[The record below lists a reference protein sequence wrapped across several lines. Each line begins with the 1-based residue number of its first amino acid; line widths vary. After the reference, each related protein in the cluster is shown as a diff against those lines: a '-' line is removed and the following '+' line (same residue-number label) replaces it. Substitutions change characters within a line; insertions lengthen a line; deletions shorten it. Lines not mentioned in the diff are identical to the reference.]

1 MAEKSYMFYHT
12 SSLGRYT
19 LFSVTRLEVT
29 EKSKVERC
37 NGQEEERME
46 GAVNWAG
53 CNFVEEV

>member
-1 MAEKSYMFYHT
+1 MFYRA

-29 EKSKVERC
+29 EKLKVGRC
-37 NGQEEERME
+37 NGQEEERVE